1 MNYTVDQL
9 VNILESYAR
18 LIDRDQGKYPAVV
31 LDDIRSSIESVL
43 KGAKA

>member
-9 VNILESYAR
+9 INILESYAG

-31 LDDIRSSIESVL
+31 LDDIRCSIRSVL
-43 KGAKA
+43 EKVKA